1 MAKILIVDD
10 DPDFVSVVRSILQ
23 PEGYEISTASNGD
36 QAMKMMK
43 KDKPDLVLLDIM
55 MSYVL
60 DGVDVSRKMAE
71 DPQLKGTPV
80 LLVTSLTVTPESGMF
95 PTDGDVPVDGWITKP
110 VNPAQL
116 KERIAALLAR
126 G

>member
-10 DPDFVSVVRSILQ
+10 DPDFVHVVRSILQ
-23 PEGYEISTASNGD
+23 PEGYEVSAASNGD
-36 QAMKMMK
+36 QALKAMK

-95 PTDGDVPVDGWITKP
+95 PTDEDIPVDGWITKP

>member
-60 DGVDVSRKMAE
+60 DGVDVSRRMAE

-95 PTDGDVPVDGWITKP
+95 PTDEVVPVDGWITKP